1 MLLCFHRI
9 WCIHSSGTGTQWPP
23 SLHHR
28 KHCWGHRLLH
38 TPLPPGRE
46 LLCKG
51 NGWITGLRHASVT
64 TDTLLRLCLA
74 EWVML
79 PWGCRW
85 DSKDLGIH
93 TLPPCKYGSTSSEA
107 YALSTCCHI
116 LFMFLCV
123 CVFVHMHA
131 RSLQL
136 CLTLCDPMDCS
147 LPGSSVHEDS
157 PGKNTGV
164 GCHALFQGIFLT
176 QESNL
181 RLLRILHWQ
190 AGSLPLQPSGRP
202 PCELL
207 LEMRWSYF
215 YCTMII
221 IK

>member
-1 MLLCFHRI
+1 MAQGINPRGLQPNEL
-9 WCIHSSGTGTQWPP
+9 WQMDV
-23 SLHHR
+23 
-28 KHCWGHRLLH
+28 KHCPELSPSSFLH
-38 TPLPPGRE
+38 VCINT
-46 LLCKG
+46 
-51 NGWITGLRHASVT
+51 NSSFIWAT
-64 TDTLLRLCLA
+64 RLCLA